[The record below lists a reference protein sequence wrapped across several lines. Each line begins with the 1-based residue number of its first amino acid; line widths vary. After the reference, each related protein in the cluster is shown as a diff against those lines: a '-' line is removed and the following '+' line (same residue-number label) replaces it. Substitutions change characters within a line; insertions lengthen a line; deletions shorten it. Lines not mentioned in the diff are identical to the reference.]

1 MVIIWSSMP
10 IHPSHQFMSHCCS
23 AGKSPVTPS
32 RHPRNVIPIPN
43 PLLISSL
50 AFVGKGMLLV
60 STVSRQHRPPIGL
73 LTFIGSRLL
82 QRAGKLATSS
92 LLPISSLTFVGKCM
106 LLISALSRW
115 HYLPVGR
122 RKSSVSRV
130 GGVDS
135 CQLTDIC

>member
-1 MVIIWSSMP
+1 LVIIWSSMP
-10 IHPSHQFMSHCCS
+10 IHPSHQFMSHCHS

-32 RHPRNVIPIPN
+32 RHPRNVIPIPF
-43 PLLISSL
+43 LISSL

-60 STVSRQHRPPIGL
+60 STVSRQHRPPISL

-82 QRAGKLATSS
+82 QQAGNLAMSS

-106 LLISALSRW
+106 LLISALSRQQC
-115 HYLPVGR
+115 LPVGR
-122 RKSSVSRV
+122 WKSSVSQV

-135 CQLTDIC
+135 RQLTDIC